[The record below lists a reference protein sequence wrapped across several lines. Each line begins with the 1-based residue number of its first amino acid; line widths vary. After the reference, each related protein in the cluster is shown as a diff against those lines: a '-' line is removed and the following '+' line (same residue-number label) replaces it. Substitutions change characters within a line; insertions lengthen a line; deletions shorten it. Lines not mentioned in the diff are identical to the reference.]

1 MEKGGVKS
9 KKRKLLQV
17 LAKQQP
23 WIVREL
29 MAIGSAAM
37 AREWLIEATR

>member
-1 MEKGGVKS
+1 MGKGGVKS
-9 KKRKLLQV
+9 KKKKLLQV

-23 WIVREL
+23 WRGREL

>member
-1 MEKGGVKS
+1 MEKGEVKS
-9 KKRKLLQV
+9 KTKEVLQV

-23 WIVREL
+23 WLGREL

-37 AREWLIEATR
+37 ARERLLEATR